1 MDSISRPDDVAPIS
15 YTELAP
21 SGAPARWIVLVHG
34 GGVSKEC
41 YLETPDGR
49 LTDEARLARDR
60 VRAWLKSKGLAAPSA

>member
-49 LTDEARLARDR
+49 QGWAARL
-60 VRAWLKSKGLAAPSA
+60 VSLGYGVL